1 MEKLFL
7 PCFLLIHMGFLYGQ
21 NPAADDSR
29 YNPHDFFAES
39 FNPPAGNVYRSANG
53 TPGPMY
59 WQNSA
64 SYLIHATLSE
74 KDTSITGDVT
84 ISYTNNSPDKLDYLW
99 LQLDQ
104 NLFDPHSRGA
114 AATPASGDAIGVLG
128 FNRGG
133 YQIG

>member
-1 MEKLFL
+1 MHRMTCKAS
-7 PCFLLIHMGFLYGQ
+7 PGMIRMIFLLQGF
-21 NPAADDSR
+21 
-29 YNPHDFFAES
+29 NPH
-39 FNPPAGNVYRSANG
+39 AGNAYRSANG

-104 NLFDPHSRGA
+104 NLFDPNSRGA
-114 AATPASGDAIGVLG
+114 AATPASSDAIGVCKA
-128 FNRGG
+128 
-133 YQIG
+133 I